1 MHVTPHHPTKS
12 IIFYFQVH
20 QPRRLRNFQ
29 FFDIGS
35 HDEYFDDRLNEK
47 ILTSIATDC
56 YVPTNTMLLNLIKHH
71 PEVKIC
77 FSISGITLDQFE
89 KYTPEVIES
98 FKLLAQTGSVEFLSE
113 THYHSLACMIS
124 EEEFQM
130 QIFQHA
136 EKIHHHFG
144 LRTNVLRNTD
154 LLYNDQIGG
163 VAAKL
168 GFRGIL
174 CDGVRQVLNS
184 KGPHH
189 IYKHPTEKDLRILV
203 RNKPLSD
210 DIVLRFGAGKS
221 QLTVDHYIKSLCNM
235 PTEDSIILVGMKYEK
250 FGGHQKIETGK
261 MDFLH
266 DLLTKIIKDKKL
278 TSALPTEVLHANDS
292 ATELSIGDSLSL
304 SDERKGVSDWLGN
317 DMQKE
322 AFSAL
327 KGLEL
332 KVKKTSD
339 EELIH
344 MWRLLQTSEHF
355 YYMSTN
361 KLSERSFDAYFS
373 HFASPHEAFINY
385 MNIISDLAIRIKKAP
400 LQTGLDRQA
409 KALEHERQHSSAP
422 LWAVKKEG
430 HHKSVL

>member
-1 MHVTPHHPTKS
+1 MHVTQHHPAKS
-12 IIFYFQVH
+12 VIFYFQVH
-20 QPRRLRNFQ
+20 QPRRLRNFH

-56 YVPTNTMLLNLIKHH
+56 YLPTNAMLLNLIQQH

-89 KYTPEVIES
+89 KYTPDVIAS

-136 EKIHHHFG
+136 EQIYHHFG

-163 VAAKL
+163 IAAKL

-189 IYKHPTEKDLRILV
+189 IYKHPTENDLRILV
-203 RNKPLSD
+203 RSKPLSD

-221 QLTVDHYIKSLCNM
+221 QLTVDHYINSLYNM
-235 PTEDSIILVGMKYEK
+235 PADDPTILVGMKYEK

-266 DLLTKIIKDKKL
+266 DLLTKIVNDKKL
-278 TSALPTEVLHANDS
+278 TVALPMDVLHANDS
-292 ATELSIGDSLSL
+292 TTELSIGDPLEW
-304 SDERKGVSDWLGN
+304 SDGFSDWLGN
-317 DMQKE
+317 DMQRE
-322 AFSAL
+322 AFNVL
-327 KGLEL
+327 KGLEP

-344 MWRLLQTSEHF
+344 LWRLLQTSEHF

-373 HFASPHEAFINY
+373 HFASPYEAYINY

-400 LQTGLDRQA
+400 LQMGLDRQA

-430 HHKSVL
+430 DHKSAL